1 MGKRTKSEDQ
11 RNHQMFVIYIMI
23 AIIFILTA
31 ILISTR
37 SRSSTSYPGYMM
49 NGYVYPMNNPNM
61 FNYMFRIAPDGSVIR
76 DN

>member
-1 MGKRTKSEDQ
+1 MAKRTKSEDQ
-11 RNHQMFVIYIMI
+11 RNQQMFVTYIMI

-49 NGYVYPMNNPNM
+49 DRYVYPTNNPDM
-61 FNYMFRIAPDGSVIR
+61 FNYMYKIGPDGSGIR
-76 DN
+76 SN